1 MTIDKR
7 LRAVVNEIEGNTL
20 VDCGCDHG
28 KVTCEALLQ
37 KRVNKVI
44 ATDISSKSL
53 EKCFNLAKKLKLE
66 NVECRCGDGL
76 EVIKDNE
83 ADIVCIAGMGGY
95 EIIKILSNAP
105 SGIEKLVLCPH
116 HDTVALREFLQKS
129 YKIEKDY
136 AIYCDE
142 HFYNLIVATK
152 GSDKLSDKELL
163 LGRDSLENEDY
174 RKQLLALREKY
185 IKIQNMDVP
194 KDRFDE
200 CQRCIKLIDGELNG
214 SKKDI

>member
-7 LRAVVNEIEGNTL
+7 LTAIVNEIQGSVL

-37 KRVNKVI
+37 KRVDKVI
-44 ATDISSKSL
+44 ATDISEKSL
-53 EKCFNLAKKLKLE
+53 QKCINLAKKLKLE

-76 EVIKDNE
+76 EVIKGNE

-105 SGIEKLVLCPH
+105 KGIKKLVLCPH
-116 HDTVALREFLQKS
+116 HDTKALREHLQKS
-129 YKIEKDY
+129 YKLEKDY
-136 AIYCDE
+136 AIYCDT
-142 HFYNLIVATK
+142 HFYNLIVARI
-152 GSDKLSDKELL
+152 GSDNLSDKELL
-163 LGRDSLENEDY
+163 LGKDSIKNEDY
-174 RKQLLALREKY
+174 RMQLYALRDKY
-185 IKIQNMDVP
+185 VKIQNMDVP
-194 KDRFDE
+194 KERFDE
-200 CQRCIKLIDGELNG
+200 CQRCINIIDGELNG